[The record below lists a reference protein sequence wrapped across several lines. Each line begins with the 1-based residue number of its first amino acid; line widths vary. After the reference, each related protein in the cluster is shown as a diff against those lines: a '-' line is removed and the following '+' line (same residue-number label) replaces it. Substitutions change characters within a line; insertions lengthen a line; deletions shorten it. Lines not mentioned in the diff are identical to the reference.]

1 MAKRPLMEVGGW
13 EAFVHGVFAIA
24 ITLLVLDIRVPPVE
38 DNHTSEEL
46 VRSLLTT
53 NFPRYVAYFLGFA
66 FLGTY
71 WIATHRSIRML
82 RGVDHWGLV
91 IGLVYLL
98 FVSVVPFVTAL
109 LAEYI
114 GTDNGRD
121 QVALVVFTTWQLL
134 LSVMAVISL
143 LWAVRGNRL
152 IRPELAGPALDRWVR
167 IAMLGPV
174 IWVVALGSAILLSG
188 LITVIL
194 MAVIVVI
201 FLQEAPS
208 FESGEAAGPE
218 V

>member
-1 MAKRPLMEVGGW
+1 MASKRPLMEVGGW

-24 ITLLVLDIRVPPVE
+24 ITLLVLDIRVPAE
-38 DNHTSEEL
+38 AHTGDAL
-46 VRSLLTT
+46 VSALTDA
-53 NFPRYVAYFLGFA
+53 FPRYVAYALGFA

-91 IGLVYLL
+91 IGLVYLM

-114 GTDNGRD
+114 GKDHGRD
-121 QVALVVFTTWQLL
+121 QVALVVFTGWQLL
-134 LSVMAVISL
+134 LSIAAVISL
-143 LWAVRGNRL
+143 LWAVRGERL
-152 IRPELAGPALDRWVR
+152 IKPGLAGPALDRWVR

-174 IWVVALGSAILLSG
+174 IWVIALGSAIFLSG
-188 LITVIL
+188 TITVIL

-201 FLQEAPS
+201 FLQEAPP
-208 FESGEAAGPE
+208 FGDAAGPTDAE
-218 V
+218 G